1 MISRLCVAVLL
12 ITFYC
17 YPGSCLY
24 GQHPVTG
31 TVVAGPERSPL
42 TDILV
47 SCYPQDSVSK
57 GFTSVLTDSAGL
69 FTFTVQ
75 EGNYNFEAVFAGS
88 ICWSRVIN
96 VSGPVDL
103 GVIMVDTVMEDQLEG
118 TGIRERK
125 RVLGIEQGKLVYSP
139 PMQSAGT
146 AFDILKTAPNVFAT
160 DEAIQISGKGDA
172 GIMINGRW
180 ERMPV
185 AQVIDYLKSLPA
197 GRVEKIE
204 IIRNP
209 YAETDAENRSG
220 YINIILKGKRDRG
233 ISGTANAHTRNASLF
248 SYGGGININGNTG
261 KWQYG
266 LNMSASEDRNTTNG
280 SNILHFPDK
289 YWVDSSHQVTSSRAF
304 ICSVN
309 ADYRISRRQSAGGS
323 FYWSRT
329 PASASENNP
338 SGIYNK
344 SRTALDSMLRTTGIN
359 PSLNSIGSANLNYTL
374 DIDST
379 GKKLRLDI
387 DHFSQRSDRQQ
398 DFTNYEYDNAGN
410 ETRAAERYESGN
422 EQLMAITT
430 ANLAVDL
437 PLRWAR
443 LSFGGKLTAIRN
455 INSTSFYE
463 RKGETWE
470 PDHSR
475 FDHFRYFENTQALY
489 AKADRKAGKWNLM
502 AGIRAENTQT
512 RGISE
517 VYKIENGNRYL
528 KLFPSA
534 DISYEYAPGN
544 ILNAGYSRRIDRPMF
559 VQVNPFRWY
568 HTKYA
573 FTHGNPSL
581 QPSFSHNI
589 ELSYLLQMKWNFNVG
604 YSRVNQMFSE
614 IDLVDP
620 IRHTRETLVDNIL
633 DIDMYNAQVSTSFNI
648 RKRWLLYPQ
657 AGVSYTRIFSKVD
670 YLQYSAGYF
679 GYAAVYQQIA
689 LDRKKK
695 LLLDLNTYYYAPRS
709 YGVMQ
714 FKTLWAQ
721 SATITYGISDNR
733 WQLSITA
740 SDIFRTGAMR
750 YNSIVNETLRE
761 RHVYR
766 DQQAVTLTVRY
777 NFKYGQLQA
786 KKEKAI
792 SNEEEMKRAGR

>member
-1 MISRLCVAVLL
+1 MILRLCAAVLF
-12 ITFYC
+12 IISYC
-17 YPGSCLY
+17 YPGSDLY
-24 GQHPVTG
+24 GQHRITG
-31 TVVAGPERSPL
+31 TVVTGPARHPVR
-42 TDILV
+42 DVLV
-47 SCYPQDSVSK
+47 ACYPQDSLSN

-69 FTFTVQ
+69 FTFTVKD
-75 EGNYNFEAVFAGS
+75 GRYNFEAVFAGNV
-88 ICWSRVIN
+88 CWSREID

-103 GVIMVDTVMEDQLEG
+103 SVILIDTAASDVLEG

-125 RVLGIEQGKLVYSP
+125 QVLSIEQGKLVYHP
-139 PMQSAGT
+139 PMQSVGS

-160 DEAIQISGKGDA
+160 DESIQISGKGDA

-197 GRVEKIE
+197 ERVEKIE

-220 YINIILKGKRDRG
+220 YINIVLKGKWDRG

-248 SYGGGININGNTG
+248 SYGAGINLNGNTG

-266 LNMSASEDRNTTNG
+266 LNVSASEDRNTTNG

-289 YWVDSSHQVTSSRAF
+289 YWVDSSRQVTSSRPLIF
-304 ICSVN
+304 SVN
-309 ADYRISRRQSAGGS
+309 ADYRISEQHAVGGS
-323 FYWSRT
+323 LYWSRT
-329 PASASENNP
+329 PVSVSENNP

-344 SRTALDSMLRTTGIN
+344 SYTVLDSMLRTTGIN
-359 PSLNSIGSANLNYTL
+359 PSLNNMGSANLNYTF
-374 DIDST
+374 DIDSS

-387 DHFSQRSDRQQ
+387 DHFSQWFDRKQ
-398 DFTNYEYDNAGN
+398 DFTNYEYDNAGD
-410 ETRAAERYESGN
+410 ETKAAQRYESGN

-437 PLRWAR
+437 PVRWAR
-443 LSFGGKLTAIRN
+443 LSFGGKLTSIRN

-463 RKGETWE
+463 RKGATWQ

-489 AKADRKAGKWNLM
+489 AKADRKVGKWTFM
-502 AGIRAENTQT
+502 AGVRAENTQT
-512 RGISE
+512 RGVSE
-517 VYKIENGNRYL
+517 VYKIENTNRYL

-544 ILNAGYSRRIDRPMF
+544 VLNAGYSRRIDRPMF

-589 ELSYLLQMKWNFNVG
+589 ELNYMLQMKWNFNAG

-620 IRHTRETLVDNIL
+620 VRHTRETLVDNIL
-633 DIDMYNAQVSTSFNI
+633 DIDIYNVQVSTSFNI
-648 RKRWLLYPQ
+648 RNRWLLYPQ
-657 AGVSYTRIFSKVD
+657 AGVSYTRVFSKVD

-689 LDRKKK
+689 LDKKRKF
-695 LLLDLNTYYYAPRS
+695 LLDLNTYYYAPRN

-721 SATITYGISDNR
+721 SATITYGIADNR

-740 SDIFRTGAMR
+740 NDIFRTSGMR

-761 RHVYR
+761 RSVYR
-766 DQQAVTLTVRY
+766 DQQSVALTIRY
-777 NFKYGQLQA
+777 NFKYGQQNA
-786 KKEKAI
+786 KKEKPV
-792 SNEEEMKRAGR
+792 SNEEEMRRAGR